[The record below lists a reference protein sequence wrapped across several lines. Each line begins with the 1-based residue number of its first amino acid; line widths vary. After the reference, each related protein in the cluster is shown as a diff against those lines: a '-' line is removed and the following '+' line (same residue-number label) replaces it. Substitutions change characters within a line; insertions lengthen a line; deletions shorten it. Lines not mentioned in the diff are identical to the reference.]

1 MYTTLQEPT
10 DSIMLCSQTNH
21 GHAMKSSVEK
31 QSRLF
36 FMSKCHAIF
45 ELRMKTT
52 SFSFEV
58 IETIIKS
65 GKATRLFSLN
75 LGLDHKRSIL

>member
-1 MYTTLQEPT
+1 
-10 DSIMLCSQTNH
+10 
-21 GHAMKSSVEK
+21 
-31 QSRLF
+31 
-36 FMSKCHAIF
+36 MSKCHAIF

-65 GKATRLFSLN
+65 GKATRLFSLD
-75 LGLDHKRSIL
+75 LGLDHKSSTL

>member
-1 MYTTLQEPT
+1 
-10 DSIMLCSQTNH
+10 
-21 GHAMKSSVEK
+21 
-31 QSRLF
+31 
-36 FMSKCHAIF
+36 MSKCHAIF

-65 GKATRLFSLN
+65 GKATRLFSLD
-75 LGLDHKRSIL
+75 LGLDHKRSTL